1 VVFSY
6 ISLIAFADSTYFLS
20 VISSLTIRLF
30 FIISPLSAS
39 VVLLAPLIA
48 GMKMFLQK
56 IDQSFSSFFRTGFC
70 ENNLN
75 VTILTL
81 QKVALAWIFYMLHII
96 TSDTLP
102 YILCLNISIISN
114 LDICPKFGHLCC
126 VCARNFFPLI
136 CARLAK
142 FKIINKLCNN
152 IHGRNSV

>member
-20 VISSLTIRLF
+20 VISSLTISLF

-81 QKVALAWIFYMLHII
+81 QKVALAWIFCVLHII
-96 TSDTLP
+96 TSDTLQ

-114 LDICPKFGHLCC
+114 LDICPNLDIYAAY
-126 VCARNFFPLI
+126 ARAIFSLI
-136 CARLAK
+136 CVRLAK

-152 IHGRNSV
+152 IHGRDSV

>member
-20 VISSLTIRLF
+20 VISSLKIRLS

-39 VVLLAPLIA
+39 VVLSAPLIA

-81 QKVALAWIFYMLHII
+81 QKVALTWIFYMLHVI
-96 TSDTLP
+96 TSNTLQ

-114 LDICPKFGHLCC
+114 LDICPKFDIYATY
-126 VCARNFFPLI
+126 ARAIFF
-136 CARLAK
+136 
-142 FKIINKLCNN
+142 INIFATCKVQNN
-152 IHGRNSV
+152 

>member
-6 ISLIAFADSTYFLS
+6 VSLIVFANSTYFLS
-20 VISSLTIRLF
+20 VISSLTFCLF
-30 FIISPLSAS
+30 FCVISPLSAS
-39 VVLLAPLIA
+39 VVMSASMVA

-56 IDQSFSSFFRTGFC
+56 VDQSFSSFLRTGFC

-81 QKVALAWIFYMLHII
+81 QKVALVWIFCVLHII

-114 LDICPKFGHLCC
+114 LDICPEFDIYAAYAHACTHVHDAVFMEYTSSLC
-126 VCARNFFPLI
+126 RFQQ
-136 CARLAK
+136 
-142 FKIINKLCNN
+142 
-152 IHGRNSV
+152 